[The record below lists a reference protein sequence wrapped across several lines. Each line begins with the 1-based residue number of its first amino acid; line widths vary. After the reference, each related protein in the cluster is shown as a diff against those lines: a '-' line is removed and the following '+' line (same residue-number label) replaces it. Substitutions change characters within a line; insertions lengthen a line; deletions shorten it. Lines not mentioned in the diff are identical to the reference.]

1 MDIFELVDN
10 EKFFHPLSSQNRR
23 IYYECILSLIEK
35 SREVPVLYDS
45 DARNCVALYLRNSK
59 YVFQDE
65 QGEGQEQQAP
75 DRSASA
81 IMAYLRECGWVT
93 PPGDRA
99 ERGKCGQCVY
109 ELPEDHGIFPENV

>member
-65 QGEGQEQQAP
+65 QGKGRSSRRRTEAP
-75 DRSASA
+75 PPSWP
-81 IMAYLRECGWVT
+81 ICGNAAGS
-93 PPGDRA
+93 PPGRSGGT
-99 ERGKCGQCVY
+99 GKMWPMC
-109 ELPEDHGIFPENV
+109 L

>member
-45 DARNCVALYLRNSK
+45 DARNCVALYLSWSSITIRMILAMLSFKSSSSFFNSSTWS
-59 YVFQDE
+59 
-65 QGEGQEQQAP
+65 
-75 DRSASA
+75 DRGFR
-81 IMAYLRECGWVT
+81 IVE
-93 PPGDRA
+93 
-99 ERGKCGQCVY
+99 
-109 ELPEDHGIFPENV
+109 